1 MKSRTRYVC
10 SQCGAASHRWLGR
23 CHECEAWNSFEEEVV
38 PAKGARG
45 AANAMASPAAARGVG
60 VGPVSLPDVSAEP
73 VRRVTSGIGEFD
85 RVLGGGVVPG
95 SVVLIGGEPGIGKST
110 LLLQV
115 MARLAVDG
123 AKTLYSSGEESLQ
136 QTRLRA
142 ARLGIDAAG
151 LYLLAETRVEVIL
164 DHARKMKPRALVV
177 DSIQTATVEA
187 LESAPGNPTQ
197 IRESASALVRY
208 AKSTGVPVFIVGHV
222 TKEGSI
228 AGPKMLEHMVD
239 TVAYFEGDQ
248 HHSYRIVRAAKNR
261 FGSTNELGVFEMSDQ
276 GLTPVDN
283 PSELFL
289 SERHEGTSG
298 SVVVCTMEGSRPLL
312 LELQALVAPTRYG
325 TPMRVTT
332 GLDRN
337 RVSLLIAVLEKRGGM
352 SAQNSDVFVN
362 VTGGVQIDEPA
373 ADLGAIIAMASN
385 LRDAP
390 VDGRTVFIGEVGL
403 GGEVRGVSRL
413 TQRLAEAEKLGFTRA
428 LLSKR
433 QSGAV
438 VGSGGLTVV
447 GVGTVQ
453 EALYAAF

>member
-1 MKSRTRYVC
+1 MKTRTRYVC
-10 SQCGAASHRWLGR
+10 NQCGAASHRWLGR
-23 CHECEAWNSFEEEVV
+23 CHECEAWNSYEEELV
-38 PAKGARG
+38 PPKGSRG
-45 AANAMASPAAARGVG
+45 AT
-60 VGPVSLPDVSAEP
+60 PDVAMVGDSKPMALRDISADP
-73 VRRVTSGIGEFD
+73 VRRSSTGIGEFD
-85 RVLGGGVVPG
+85 RVLGGGMVPG

-115 MARLAVDG
+115 MARLASDG
-123 AKTLYSSGEESLQ
+123 QKALYVSGEESMQ
-136 QTRLRA
+136 QMRLRA
-142 ARLGIDAAG
+142 SRLGIDAEG

-164 DHARKMKPRALVV
+164 RHAEEMNPCALVV

-187 LESAPGNPTQ
+187 LESAPGNVTQ
-197 IRESASALVRY
+197 IRESAAALIRY

-222 TKEGSI
+222 TKEGAI

-276 GLTPVDN
+276 GLTPVEN

-289 SERHEGTSG
+289 SERHAGASG

-312 LELQALVAPTRYG
+312 LELQALVAPTRFG

-352 SAQNSDVFVN
+352 SAQNADVFVN

-373 ADLGAIIAMASN
+373 ADLGAVVAMASN

-390 VDGRTVFIGEVGL
+390 VDGQTVFIGEVGL
-403 GGEVRGVSRL
+403 AGEVRGVSRL

-428 LLSKR
+428 LVSKR
-433 QSGAV
+433 QTEAV
-438 VGSGGLTVV
+438 VGSGGLSLV

>member
-10 SQCGAASHRWLGR
+10 SQCGAASHRWLGK
-23 CHECEAWNSFEEEVV
+23 CHECEAWNSYEEEAV
-38 PAKGARG
+38 PAKGGRG
-45 AANAMASPAAARGVG
+45 VTNAMAAPTAADAA
-60 VGPVSLPDVSAEP
+60 GPVSLPDVSAEP
-73 VRRVTSGIGEFD
+73 VRRIASGIGEFD

-115 MARLAVDG
+115 MGRLTAGG
-123 AKTLYSSGEESLQ
+123 AKTLYASGEESIQ

-142 ARLGIDAAG
+142 GRLGIDAAG
-151 LYLLAETRVEVIL
+151 LYLLAETRVEAIL
-164 DHARKMKPRALVV
+164 GHAREMKPRALVV
-177 DSIQTATVEA
+177 DSIQTTTVEG

-289 SERHEGTSG
+289 SERHAGTSG

-373 ADLGAIIAMASN
+373 ADLGAVIAMASN
-385 LRDAP
+385 LRDAA
-390 VDGRTVFIGEVGL
+390 VDGHTVFIGEVGL

-433 QSGAV
+433 QSGSV
-438 VGSGGLTVV
+438 VGSGGLAVV
-447 GVGTVQ
+447 GVATVQ

>member
-1 MKSRTRYVC
+1 MKTRTRYVC
-10 SQCGAASHRWLGR
+10 NQCGAASHRWLGR
-23 CHECEAWNSFEEEVV
+23 CHECSAWNSYEEELV
-38 PAKGARG
+38 PPKGVR
-45 AANAMASPAAARGVG
+45 AASSSEAATVG
-60 VGPVSLPDVSAEP
+60 ESRPVALRDISAEP
-73 VRRVTSGIGEFD
+73 VRRSSSGIGEFD
-85 RVLGGGVVPG
+85 RVLGGGMVPG

-115 MARLAVDG
+115 MARLAGDG
-123 AKTLYSSGEESLQ
+123 EKALYVSGEESMQ
-136 QTRLRA
+136 QMRLRA
-142 ARLGIDAAG
+142 ARLGIDAEG

-164 DHARKMKPRALVV
+164 RHAEEMEPCALVV
-177 DSIQTATVEA
+177 DSIQTTTVEA
-187 LESAPGNPTQ
+187 LESAPGNVTQ
-197 IRESASALVRY
+197 IRESAAALIRY
-208 AKSTGVPVFIVGHV
+208 AKSSGVPVFIVGHV
-222 TKEGSI
+222 TKEGAI

-276 GLTPVDN
+276 GLAPVEN

-289 SERHEGTSG
+289 SERHAGASG
-298 SVVVCTMEGSRPLL
+298 SAVVCTMEGSRPLL
-312 LELQALVAPTRYG
+312 LELQALVAPTRFG

-352 SAQNSDVFVN
+352 SAQNADVFVN

-373 ADLGAIIAMASN
+373 ADLGAVIAMASN

-390 VDGRTVFIGEVGL
+390 VDGQTVFIGEVGL
-403 GGEVRGVSRL
+403 AGEVRGVSRL

-428 LLSKR
+428 VVSKR
-433 QSGAV
+433 QTESV
-438 VGSGGLTVV
+438 VGSGGLTLV
-447 GVGTVQ
+447 GVATVQ